1 MTAPAA
7 EHPAAS
13 AFEPE
18 ADIARKRLAHAALQ
32 LFADQGYAKTS
43 IRQIA
48 GAARTN
54 IATVSYYFG
63 DKAGLYR
70 AVFQGTPDPTCGA
83 TPVTSLDELFGRF
96 LKPLNEGERLRLWV
110 KLYRREMLEPTGL
123 WQEKLDHSIR
133 PMHGAVVALL
143 CRMLGL
149 AEADDDV
156 RRLAI
161 SIVGLAAHLFISCD
175 VVEVIAPQL
184 ILRPN
189 EGDVWRDR
197 LVLYA
202 EAMIEAERRRR
213 RAPPQP
219 KEIPA

>member
-1 MTAPAA
+1 MPATAADPEATPAA
-7 EHPAAS
+7 HEVDLVR
-13 AFEPE
+13 E
-18 ADIARKRLAHAALQ
+18 RLARAALQ

-48 GAARTN
+48 SAARAN
-54 IATVSYYFG
+54 VAAVSYYFG

-70 AVFQGTPDPTCGA
+70 TVFQGTPDPTCGGHPVA
-83 TPVTSLDELFGRF
+83 TLDELFGRF

-143 CRMLGL
+143 CKQLGL

-156 RRLAI
+156 HRLAI
-161 SIVGLAAHLFISCD
+161 SIIGLAAHLFISCD

-202 EAMIEAERRRR
+202 EAMIAAERLRRS
-213 RAPPQP
+213 APPP
-219 KEIPA
+219 SKESPP